1 MPIRL
6 GIRIPFGPFPELAV
20 GIPSGD
26 LEEFVSHPSQA
37 VARILRL
44 LPLVGALAGNG
55 CAGSEVRSVREPG
68 EVLVMAAA
76 STQDAVQELAD
87 ILRERHGIV
96 MTISTAG
103 SNALAQQILAG
114 APGDIF
120 LSADP
125 RWVEEI
131 AKAGHVA
138 ETVPLLGNDL
148 VLVVPEANRSGVRGP
163 RDLLS
168 DRVRHVALAGEDVP
182 AGRYA
187 ERALGSLGLLE
198 TLSASGRLVRGQNVR
213 ITLAYI
219 ERGEVDAGIVYATDA
234 AVASAVRIV
243 HTFDRG
249 DYPAVIYP
257 LVLTTRGNSNPAAVA
272 VFAFLQSAEARTIF
286 VRYGFRSLATGGSVS
301 DQ

>member
-1 MPIRL
+1 MSY
-6 GIRIPFGPFPELAV
+6 
-20 GIPSGD
+20 PSR
-26 LEEFVSHPSQA
+26 A
-37 VARILRL
+37 VARTLRL
-44 LPLVGALAGNG
+44 VPLVGALAGAG

-125 RWVEEI
+125 QWVEEI

-187 ERALGSLGLLE
+187 ERALESLGLLE
-198 TLSASGRLVRGQNVR
+198 TLSASGRVVRGQNVR
-213 ITLAYI
+213 MALAYV

-234 AVASAVRIV
+234 AVASSVRIV
-243 HTFDRG
+243 HTFRRE
-249 DYPAVIYP
+249 DYPPLIYP
-257 LVLTTRGNSNPAAVA
+257 LVLTSRGSRNPAAVA
-272 VFAFLQSAEARTIF
+272 AFGFFRSAEAGEVF
-286 VRYGFRSLATGGSVS
+286 VRYGFRFLVTEGSVGAR
-301 DQ
+301 